1 MDQAGRTDIDLTAA
15 EFDRLDGLRVLF
27 LDFDSFFAS
36 CEQQRDPDLREKPV
50 GVIPVAT
57 RHTCCIAA
65 SYEAKRFGVKTG
77 TPIAEAER
85 LCPGIVFVLAEH
97 RVYIEF
103 QQRALEAID
112 RCAPVWGVHSIDEL
126 SIKLCP
132 RTRERAAAVELG
144 RAIKASL
151 REHVGEAIR
160 CTIGLASN
168 RFLAKTACNLGK
180 PDGLVVMDKPAVR
193 ERVLGLDAEKLTG
206 IGPNM
211 GRRLRARGIATGADL
226 YRLTE
231 KEMKAAWEGILGTM
245 WWEQLRGGPDY
256 YDRPTSRQSVGHQ
269 HIMPPELRTP
279 EGTRAVGVR
288 LLTKACVRLR
298 DMRYHATRM
307 SVSVR
312 YERRPSW
319 HVEARFEPL
328 RDSMELQRIFARV
341 WSPPALATA
350 GPKQVSVCLHG
361 LTPSSSVE
369 EPLFEPA
376 RRRDGLSDTLDRITR
391 RFGYDAVYAGSM
403 HTAKRAAP
411 RRIAF
416 GNIPDLRIPDAETC
430 SSDPGGGR

>member
-1 MDQAGRTDIDLTAA
+1 MDRTGGRVVDLDAP
-15 EFDRLDGLRVLF
+15 EFSKLDGLRALF

-36 CEQQRDPDLREKPV
+36 CEQQRDPGLRGRPV
-50 GVIPVAT
+50 GVIPVDT

-65 SYEAKRFGVKTG
+65 SAEAKRFGVKTG

-112 RCAPVWGVHSIDEL
+112 QCAPVWGVHSIDEL
-126 SIKLCP
+126 SIRLCP
-132 RTRERAAAVELG
+132 RTRERGAAIELG
-144 RAIKASL
+144 RAIKQSL
-151 REHVGEAIR
+151 RERVGEAVR

-180 PDGLVVMDKPAVR
+180 PDGLVVMDKATVR
-193 ERVLGLDAEKLTG
+193 DRVLGLDVEKLTG
-206 IGPNM
+206 IGENM
-211 GRRLRARGIATGADL
+211 GRRLRARGIATATDL

-231 KEMKAAWEGILGTM
+231 PEMRAAWEGILGTM
-245 WWEQLRGGPDY
+245 WWEQLRGGPDF
-256 YDRPTSRQSVGHQ
+256 YDRPTARQSVGHQ
-269 HIMPPELRTP
+269 HIMAPELRTP

-288 LLTKACVRLR
+288 LLSKACVRLR

-319 HVEARFEPL
+319 GVDARFEPL

-341 WSPPALATA
+341 WAPPGLATA

-361 LTPSSSVE
+361 LVPSGSVE
-369 EPLFEPA
+369 DSLFDGS
-376 RRRDGLSDTLDRITR
+376 RRWDGLSDTMDRITR
-391 RFGYDAVYAGSM
+391 RFGYDAVYTGSM
-403 HTAKRAAP
+403 HQAKKAAP

-416 GNIPDLRIPDAETC
+416 GNIPDLRIPDAERC
-430 SSDPGGGR
+430 DRSGGGA